1 MVTQDT
7 TSSERRDEYLF
18 DRAKTRSLANDH
30 EKKKEQGRKKKT
42 KKKRV
47 LLGPVLRTQE
57 NNTSPKCPKKIAS

>member
-18 DRAKTRSLANDH
+18 GRAKTRSLG
-30 EKKKEQGRKKKT
+30 QMIMKKT
-42 KKKRV
+42 GAGEKKKRV

-57 NNTSPKCPKKIAS
+57 NNTSPKCPKKITS